1 MKCSPFCKF
10 NFNGLLLSQNSGV
23 LQQTFHYFDLRRGS
37 GARKFK
43 SADMNTLM
51 LSTISLWFEVGVLP
65 ERILNTADHLA
76 REIWKMKYDFILW
89 IVALVISFGVGD
101 CAALATAMCIWPL

>member
-1 MKCSPFCKF
+1 MK
-10 NFNGLLLSQNSGV
+10 
-23 LQQTFHYFDLRRGS
+23 
-37 GARKFK
+37 
-43 SADMNTLM
+43 TLM